1 MKNVIDFSKFT
12 DEAPSL
18 SAIISATLTPNE
30 FVSFNNEFDITF
42 DIKIDLMQKRL
53 FGYVLR
59 VINDKNQNIDLIIS
73 NNATSNSTV
82 RSLNIIIGTTKAVVP
97 IVNTKFNKN
106 KWIKLGLKFSLIQKT
121 LLFSIQDATVN

>member
-1 MKNVIDFSKFT
+1 MYILLRYSNHYYRLGLLVLLFSLNSHSSFSQDYGLVFNGQNYSL
-12 DEAPSL
+12 DERTGL
-18 SAIISATLTPNE
+18 NLTPNGFETFKDE
-30 FVSFNNEFDITF
+30 FNITF

-82 RSLNIIIGTTKAVVP
+82 EV
-97 IVNTKFNKN
+97 
-106 KWIKLGLKFSLIQKT
+106 
-121 LLFSIQDATVN
+121 